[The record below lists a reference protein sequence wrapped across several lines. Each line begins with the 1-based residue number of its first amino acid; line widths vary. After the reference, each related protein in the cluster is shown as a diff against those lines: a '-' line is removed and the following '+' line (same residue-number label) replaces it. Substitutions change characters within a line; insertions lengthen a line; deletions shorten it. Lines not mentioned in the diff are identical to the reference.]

1 MLHDRAPDRP
11 GRRRSAPPAN
21 AARRPS
27 RGAALESRSPRG
39 HAQMAHPLVDCQADP
54 SAGSDAPAVLIATVP
69 GRDAG
74 TSALVQALNALP
86 GFGVR
91 GFASGAG
98 WMHLSEFTQRWIG
111 IRRKMEDPNDP
122 DHAYFEQF
130 QYSRKDGFPPSA
142 EHSDFRSLDELL
154 RRKIKPAWYHFFNLT
169 HVLCRVRQL
178 VLHQY
183 NPKGAGFFGFVH
195 MFHPVLPPAGRADT
209 DSVDATLKE
218 YSSHAAL
225 RSLDLFLHLFPVKG
239 RVIANLPLVPLPDA
253 RLPRSRCICL
263 AGGNR
268 CNERAWPDPR
278 VPFMQQLLNHSA
290 NRPHQSL
297 AFSAQAGGPRAASE
311 LLSFLGQPASLLPRL
326 EDALEA
332 GRRSWISA
340 RLRWGSGRN
349 ATSGSPEKQQVGA
362 QTAARP
368 VDVCDGAP
376 VRTAEGIGAHPV
388 TASDPWCMQPGCVAA
403 STATGQACQA
413 CAASFVDIAW
423 GQNVRAGGAGGR
435 LKPKA
440 SDTRQGGQGG
450 KPNKLAKLA
459 KGKQG
464 GKTKA
469 KAKTARAQKNVRP
482 AKA

>member
-1 MLHDRAPDRP
+1 
-11 GRRRSAPPAN
+11 
-21 AARRPS
+21 
-27 RGAALESRSPRG
+27 
-39 HAQMAHPLVDCQADP
+39 
-54 SAGSDAPAVLIATVP
+54 
-69 GRDAG
+69 
-74 TSALVQALNALP
+74 
-86 GFGVR
+86 
-91 GFASGAG
+91 
-98 WMHLSEFTQRWIG
+98 
-111 IRRKMEDPNDP
+111 
-122 DHAYFEQF
+122 
-130 QYSRKDGFPPSA
+130 
-142 EHSDFRSLDELL
+142 
-154 RRKIKPAWYHFFNLT
+154 
-169 HVLCRVRQL
+169 
-178 VLHQY
+178 
-183 NPKGAGFFGFVH
+183 
-195 MFHPVLPPAGRADT
+195 
-209 DSVDATLKE
+209 
-218 YSSHAAL
+218 
-225 RSLDLFLHLFPVKG
+225 
-239 RVIANLPLVPLPDA
+239 
-253 RLPRSRCICL
+253 
-263 AGGNR
+263 
-268 CNERAWPDPR
+268 
-278 VPFMQQLLNHSA
+278 MQQLLNHSA

-349 ATSGSPEKQQVGA
+349 ATSGSPEKQEVTA
-362 QTAARP
+362 QTAAKP

-376 VRTAEGIGAHPV
+376 VGTAKGIGAHPV
-388 TASDPWCMQPGCVAA
+388 TARDPWCMQPGCVAA

-435 LKPKA
+435 LKAKA
-440 SDTRQGGQGG
+440 SDTRQVGQGG

>member
-195 MFHPVLPPAGRADT
+195 MFHPVLPPAGQADT

-225 RSLDLFLHLFPVKG
+225 RSLDLFLRLFPVKG

-263 AGGNR
+263 AGGN

-290 NRPHQSL
+290 NRPRQSL

-349 ATSGSPEKQQVGA
+349 ATSGSLEKQQVAA

-435 LKPKA
+435 LKAKA
-440 SDTRQGGQGG
+440 SDTRQVGQGG

>member
-1 MLHDRAPDRP
+1 MV
-11 GRRRSAPPAN
+11 
-21 AARRPS
+21 
-27 RGAALESRSPRG
+27 
-39 HAQMAHPLVDCQADP
+39 HPLVDCQADP

-74 TSALVQALNALP
+74 TSALVHALNTLP

-98 WMHLSEFTQRWIG
+98 WMHLSEFSQRWIG
-111 IRRKMEDPNDP
+111 IRRKMEDANDP

-142 EHSDFRSLDELL
+142 EGSDFRSLDELL
-154 RRKIKPAWYHFFNLT
+154 RRKIKPAWYHFFNLS

-195 MFHPVLPPAGRADT
+195 MFHPVLPPAGGADT
-209 DSVDATLKE
+209 DSADATLKE
-218 YSSHAAL
+218 YSSQAAL
-225 RSLDLFLHLFPVKG
+225 RSIDLFLSLFPVRG

-263 AGGNR
+263 TGGSSR
-268 CNERAWPDPR
+268 CSERAWPDPR
-278 VPFMQQLLNHSA
+278 IAFMQQLLDHSA
-290 NRPHQSL
+290 SRPHQSL
-297 AFSAQAGGPRAASE
+297 AFSAQAGGTRPASE
-311 LLSFLGQPASLLPRL
+311 LLSLLGQPASLLPQLVEQL
-326 EDALEA
+326 EV
-332 GRRSWISA
+332 GRRSWIST

-349 ATSGSPEKQQVGA
+349 ATSGSPEKQEVTA
-362 QTAARP
+362 QTAAKP

-376 VRTAEGIGAHPV
+376 ARTAKGIGAHPV
-388 TASDPWCMQPGCVAA
+388 TASDPWCMQPGCVAT

-423 GQNVRAGGAGGR
+423 GQNVRAGGAGSR
-435 LKPKA
+435 LKSKA
-440 SDTRQGGQGG
+440 SDTRQGQGS
-450 KPNKLAKLA
+450 KSNKLAKLA

-464 GKTKA
+464 GKQGGKTKT
-469 KAKTARAQKNVRP
+469 KTKTARAQKNVRL